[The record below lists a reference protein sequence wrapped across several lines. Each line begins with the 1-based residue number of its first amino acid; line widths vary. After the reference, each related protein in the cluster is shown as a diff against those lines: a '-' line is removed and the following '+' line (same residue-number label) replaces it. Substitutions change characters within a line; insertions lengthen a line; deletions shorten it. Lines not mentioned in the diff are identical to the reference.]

1 MNAEKKL
8 DRLLN
13 DEFEVEV
20 LKEVFESMEYDEDI
34 TRKFI
39 RDATY
44 RLNNEWVRKSNRW
57 TNEMIHKSSSS
68 L

>member
-1 MNAEKKL
+1 MNAEKTL
-8 DRLLN
+8 SRMLN

-44 RLNNEWVRKSNRW
+44 RLNNEWVRKSNGW
-57 TNEMIHKSSSS
+57 TNEIIHKPHN
-68 L
+68 